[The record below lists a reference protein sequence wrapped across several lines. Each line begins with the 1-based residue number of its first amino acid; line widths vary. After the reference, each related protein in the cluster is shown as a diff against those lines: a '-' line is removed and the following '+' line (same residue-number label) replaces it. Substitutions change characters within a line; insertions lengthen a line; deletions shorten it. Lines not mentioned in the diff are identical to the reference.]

1 MLQTPSKAP
10 SRWERLALADRGGS
24 IGNGGTSPLSARKTP
39 HRTPGQGDRFIPAR
53 AAMDMEVARFN
64 LLADAKE
71 NAGGAAT
78 TGGAGAVAAAVGGGA
93 AEYVTPGKEH
103 YKLHLADN
111 LLREPGTACGNGGG
125 GVSQRPT
132 KILAFKHKAPAPPE
146 GYDGSRAR
154 VLYSQSGAAGAR
166 APPRRAFRHIPQ
178 APERILDAPEL
189 VDDYY
194 LNLLDWGSRNTVAVA
209 LGGAV
214 YLWDAAS
221 GFIEELSRCAGE
233 SDYVT
238 SVAWAADGRHL
249 AVGLSTSEVQLWDS
263 CSLRQI
269 RTLKGHTAR
278 VSSLSWNGS
287 TLSTGGRDNLII
299 NHDGVESLLHRLSLL
314 PSFKNTASELA
325 ERRPLPYEQQ
335 RGSQVALLTVVSA
348 WWRAVRVREHVTA
361 QLAGH
366 AQEVCGLR
374 WSPSGQQLASGGN
387 DNLLLVW
394 DSAAGGSGGPLHRLD
409 AHQAAVKALAWCP
422 FQANLLASGGGT
434 ADRCIKFWNTHTGA
448 LVNSVDTNSQPT
460 PAWHLT
466 VGLRR
471 AQVCSLLWSQHERE
485 ILSSHGFSQNQ
496 LCLWRY
502 PSMTKAAEL
511 TGHTARV
518 LHLAQSPD
526 GLTVLSAA
534 ADETL
539 RFWKVFGPQVE
550 AGGARAGRAK
560 AAGEEKKSVLLRANI
575 R

>member
-10 SRWERLALADRGGS
+10 SRWERLALADRSGGA
-24 IGNGGTSPLSARKTP
+24 GNGGASPLSARKTP

-78 TGGAGAVAAAVGGGA
+78 ACGAGAVAAAVGGGA

-103 YKLHLADN
+103 YKLHLAGN
-111 LLREPGTACGNGGG
+111 LLREPGTGCGNGGG
-125 GVSQRPT
+125 GVGQRAT

-154 VLYSQSGAAGAR
+154 VLYSQSGAAGGR

-221 GFIEELSRCAGE
+221 GSIEELSRCAGE

-278 VSSLSWNGS
+278 VGSLSWNGS

-299 NHDGVESLLHRLSLL
+299 NHD
-314 PSFKNTASELA
+314 
-325 ERRPLPYEQQ
+325 
-335 RGSQVALLTVVSA
+335 
-348 WWRAVRVREHVTA
+348 VRVREHVTA

-394 DSAAGGSGGPLHRLD
+394 DSASSGGPLHQLD

-434 ADRCIKFWNTHTGA
+434 ADRCVKFWNTHTGA
-448 LVNSVDTNSQPT
+448 LVNSIDTNS
-460 PAWHLT
+460 
-466 VGLRR
+466 
-471 AQVCSLLWSQHERE
+471 QVCSLLWSQHERE

-539 RFWKVFGPQVE
+539 RFWKVFGPQLE
-550 AGGARAGRAK
+550 GGGARAGRAK

>member
-10 SRWERLALADRGGS
+10 SRWERLALADRGGGV
-24 IGNGGTSPLSARKTP
+24 GNGGASPLSARKTS
-39 HRTPGQGDRFIPAR
+39 HHTPGQGDRFIPAR

-78 TGGAGAVAAAVGGGA
+78 AGGAGAVAAAVGGSA
-93 AEYVTPGKEH
+93 AECVTPGKEH

-111 LLREPGTACGNGGG
+111 LLREPGAACGNGGS
-125 GVSQRPT
+125 GVSQRAT

-154 VLYSQSGAAGAR
+154 VLYSQSGAAGGR

-194 LNLLDWGSRNTVAVA
+194 LNLLDWGLRNTVAVA
-209 LGGAV
+209 LGGTV

-221 GFIEELSRCAGE
+221 GSIEELSRCAGE
-233 SDYVT
+233 SDYVS

-278 VSSLSWNGS
+278 VGSLSWNGS
-287 TLSTGGRDNLII
+287 SLSTGGRDNLII
-299 NHDGVESLLHRLSLL
+299 NHDGVEPLLHCLSLL
-314 PSFKNTASELA
+314 PSFKNTASKLA
-325 ERRPLPYEQQ
+325 ERRPLQSEQR
-335 RGSQVALLTVVSA
+335 RGSLNYLADGRVSA
-348 WWRAVRVREHVTA
+348 WRRAVRVREHVTA

-387 DNLLLVW
+387 DNQLLVW
-394 DSAAGGSGGPLHRLD
+394 DSAGAGSGGPLHRLD

-448 LVNSVDTNSQPT
+448 LVSSIDTNS
-460 PAWHLT
+460 
-466 VGLRR
+466 
-471 AQVCSLLWSQHERE
+471 QVCSLLWSQHERE

-550 AGGARAGRAK
+550 GGGVRAGRAK
-560 AAGEEKKSVLLRANI
+560 AASEEKKSVLLRANI